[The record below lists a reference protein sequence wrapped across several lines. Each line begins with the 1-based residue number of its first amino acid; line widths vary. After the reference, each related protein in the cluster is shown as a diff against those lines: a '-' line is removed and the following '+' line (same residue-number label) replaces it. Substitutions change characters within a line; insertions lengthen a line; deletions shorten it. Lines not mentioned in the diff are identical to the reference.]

1 MNQRLDQARLG
12 LGQTLAICGVNSDI
26 AESSCAVVLDIDV
39 WGRKK
44 MDENWNGSSV
54 DELLPVIIWRLD

>member
-1 MNQRLDQARLG
+1 